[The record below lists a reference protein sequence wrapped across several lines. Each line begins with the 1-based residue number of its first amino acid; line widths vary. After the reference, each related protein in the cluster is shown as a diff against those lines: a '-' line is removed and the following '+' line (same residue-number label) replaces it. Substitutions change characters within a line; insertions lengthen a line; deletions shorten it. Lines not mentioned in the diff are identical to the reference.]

1 MPNADKDDSNAVS
14 EEEFLR
20 LFLAHQRRIFA
31 YILTLLPHLADAD
44 DVFQQTSIT
53 LWARRGQ
60 FQRGTNFSAWSCRV
74 AYNTVLN
81 FRAKSARERV
91 RFDDALLARIAAQA
105 EQMGHELDVRRAAL
119 HQCLGR
125 LRANDRDL
133 LERRYAPGV
142 TIKSLA
148 AAIGRPVE
156 GLYKA
161 LRRIHEALSECV
173 DRATRGQREL
183 S

>member
-1 MPNADKDDSNAVS
+1 MSKIEDDSNVAS

-20 LFLAHQRRIFA
+20 LFLTHQRRLYA
-31 YILTLLPHLADAD
+31 YILMLLPHRADAD
-44 DVFQQTSIT
+44 DVFQQTSVT
-53 LWARRGQ
+53 LWGRRGQ
-60 FQRGTNFSAWSCRV
+60 FQSGTSFNAWSSRV

-81 FRAKSARERV
+81 FRAKLGRERV

-105 EQMGHELDVRRAAL
+105 DRMGHELDIRRAAL
-119 HQCLGR
+119 HACLGK
-125 LRANDRDL
+125 LSVNDRDL

-161 LRRIHEALSECV
+161 LRRIHDALSDCIA
-173 DRATRGQREL
+173 RATRRQGEL